1 MELVVISTDEER
13 EVEETL
19 VSVPRLLPLP
29 PPLLLL
35 LLLMPPL
42 E

>member
-1 MELVVISTDEER
+1 
-13 EVEETL
+13 
-19 VSVPRLLPLP
+19 LLPVPLP

-35 LLLMPPL
+35 LLLLLLPNSLFIGLQLGQLGL